1 MQACTECRTGKIHWS
16 ARKEIPEALRGS
28 WGTAQHSLLSCRTSA
43 TVAETPGAARGSS
56 TVATG
61 QRCQEEQGSTGP
73 WVQGG

>member
-1 MQACTECRTGKIHWS
+1 MAAG
-16 ARKEIPEALRGS
+16 
-28 WGTAQHSLLSCRTSA
+28 AQHSLLSCRTSA

-61 QRCQEEQGSTGP
+61 KRCQEEQGSTGP